1 MKNRL
6 GESDSSILFGT
17 PAAVIRQVQEAV
29 VGKTDIIRQIMMAI
43 LAKGHILVEDIPGT
57 GKTTMALAFSRAM
70 GLKAN
75 RVQFTPDVLPAD
87 LTGFTIYQKETR
99 QFVYQPGSVMCNLL
113 LADEIN
119 RTSPKT
125 QAALLEVMEE
135 GHVTVDGT
143 THEVGDP
150 FIVIAT
156 ENPTGSAGT
165 QLLPESQL
173 DRFMICV
180 KMGYPSMKEEIEI
193 LKRNQYERADTLV
206 NCVYS
211 AEELLNAREE
221 VSHIY
226 VHDAIYSYIAR
237 LVRSTREQNMI
248 ALGLS
253 PRASIALTAM
263 AKASAYL
270 DDREYVV
277 PDDVLSVFPAVAA
290 HRLQLST
297 KAKVG
302 HIQIDDLIH
311 QILEE
316 TAAPTIQRK

>member
-1 MKNRL
+1 MTDYTTDL
-6 GESDSSILFGT
+6 SLSGT
-17 PAAVIRQVQEAV
+17 PAGVIGQVQKAV
-29 VGKTDIIRQIMMAI
+29 VGKTDIIEQIMMAI

-70 GLKAN
+70 GLHAN

-87 LTGFTIYQKETR
+87 LTGFTIYQKETQ

-135 GHVTVDGT
+135 RHVTVDGV
-143 THEVGDP
+143 THPVGNP
-150 FIVIAT
+150 FVVIAT

-180 KMGYPSMKEEIEI
+180 KMGYPSLTEEVEI
-193 LKRNQYERADTLV
+193 LKRNQYGRADALV
-206 NCVYS
+206 DRVFS
-211 AEELLNAREE
+211 AEELLAAQDT
-221 VSHIY
+221 VSQIY
-226 VHDAIYSYIAR
+226 IHDVIYSYIAR
-237 LVRSTREQNMI
+237 LAKATRGHNMI
-248 ALGLS
+248 AMGLS
-253 PRASIALTAM
+253 PRGTIALTAM

-270 DDREYVV
+270 SNRKYVT
-277 PDDVLSVFPAVAA
+277 PDDVASVFPAVAA
-290 HRLQLST
+290 HRIQLST

-302 HIQIDDLIH
+302 NIQIDDLIR

-316 TAAPTIQRK
+316 TAAPTIHRK